1 MGSRRTMV
9 TVALVAVVA
18 AASVGACSAGRSVT
32 DTAKKA
38 RTAGESTTSSPPTS
52 VAPPASDVG
61 LTLAAP
67 TGPSPTGTSL
77 IHLVEPT
84 EDPLN
89 PGSGKRQLMVQ
100 LWYPTTTSAT
110 QPFAPYA
117 PPKEVAALQKFY
129 PVPAGAF
136 DVQTHSRMD
145 APVSDG
151 PHPVIFFYPGLVG
164 ARTDSTAVAE
174 QLASLGYV
182 VVATADT
189 DESSGVQF
197 PDGTLVGM
205 TNPAFAAAG
214 GAPFTAKNS
223 AVLNQLLSVRVSDV
237 RYIADQLERINKGIN
252 PDADGKTLPAGLRGT
267 MTLTGMGMYGHS
279 FGGGTAATVVATDAR
294 FAAGIDLDG
303 FVLGPVG
310 QRGTSKPFLMVG
322 TSDHDGKLDPTW
334 GTFIP
339 KLTGWHRWF
348 AVTNAGH
355 YRFIDLGG
363 SATKWGLA
371 KQIKPKDPT
380 TWKQIFGDINDAQ
393 SQKIDRALVAG
404 FFGHQLR
411 AMAEPVLDNPTATF
425 PQVLNRTGRNP

>member
-1 MGSRRTMV
+1 
-9 TVALVAVVA
+9 
-18 AASVGACSAGRSVT
+18 
-32 DTAKKA
+32 
-38 RTAGESTTSSPPTS
+38 
-52 VAPPASDVG
+52 
-61 LTLAAP
+61 
-67 TGPSPTGTSL
+67 
-77 IHLVEPT
+77 
-84 EDPLN
+84 
-89 PGSGKRQLMVQ
+89 MVQ
-100 LWYPTTTSAT
+100 LWYPTSASAK

-145 APVSDG
+145 APVGDG
-151 PHPVIFFYPGLVG
+151 PHPVVFFYPGLVG

-205 TNPAFAAAG
+205 TDPAFAAVGA
-214 GAPFTAKNS
+214 APFDAKNT
-223 AVLNQLLSVRVSDV
+223 AVLERLLDVRVSDV
-237 RYIADQLERINKGIN
+237 RYIADQLEQINAGKN
-252 PDADGKTLPAGLRGT
+252 PDADGKSLPAGLRGA
-267 MTLTGMGMYGHS
+267 MTLTRMGMYGHS
-279 FGGGTAATVVATDAR
+279 FGGGTAAAVVATDAR

-303 FVLGPVG
+303 FVIGPVG
-310 QRGTSKPFLMVG
+310 RQGTSKPFLMVG
-322 TSDHDGKLDPTW
+322 TADHTAKTDPTW

-348 AVTNAGH
+348 AVDNAGH

-371 KQIKPKDPT
+371 QQIKSKDPK
-380 TWKQIFGDINDAQ
+380 TWAQIFGDIDDAQ
-393 SQKIDRALVAG
+393 SQRIDRALVTG
-404 FFGHQLR
+404 FFQHQLR
-411 AMAEPVLDNPTATF
+411 GLPAPVLDNPGAVF
-425 PQVLNRTGRNP
+425 PQIVNRTGKTP